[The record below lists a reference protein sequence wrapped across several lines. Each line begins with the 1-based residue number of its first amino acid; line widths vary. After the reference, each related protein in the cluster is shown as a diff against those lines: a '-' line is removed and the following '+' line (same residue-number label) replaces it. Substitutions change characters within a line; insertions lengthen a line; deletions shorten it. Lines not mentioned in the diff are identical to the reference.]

1 MSLIKGIY
9 AASLSVL
16 NEDLTLNIKKT
27 IEHAEMVIDQG
38 CHGAAIFGS
47 TGQAQLI
54 SVAEKIK
61 LFNQL
66 SLSKYNE
73 KFIIG
78 TGLNSLGETINLKS
92 FEKSLIIINFWATWC
107 APCIEEMPS
116 LNRLKTNPIFNN
128 LKIIPINVGRDNIE
142 KTKDFYKKLKIKDLK
157 IYFDKDVELAKK
169 FLLRGLPTT
178 VFVNK
183 KGEEFARVIGFVNFD
198 DKNIIKWLKKYD

>member
-1 MSLIKGIY
+1 MNL
-9 AASLSVL
+9 
-16 NEDLTLNIKKT
+16 LTL
-27 IEHAEMVIDQG
+27 
-38 CHGAAIFGS
+38 
-47 TGQAQLI
+47 
-54 SVAEKIK
+54 
-61 LFNQL
+61 
-66 SLSKYNE
+66 
-73 KFIIG
+73 KFIIVFIYLISSSSSYAIQE
-78 TGLNSLGETINLKS
+78 LNLKNLVIHKNPKKLEKINFKNINNETINLNS

-128 LKIIPINVGRDNIE
+128 LEIIPINVGSDNIE

-183 KGEEFARVIGFVNFD
+183 QGEEFARVIGFINFD

>member
-1 MSLIKGIY
+1 MKL
-9 AASLSVL
+9 
-16 NEDLTLNIKKT
+16 LTL
-27 IEHAEMVIDQG
+27 
-38 CHGAAIFGS
+38 
-47 TGQAQLI
+47 
-54 SVAEKIK
+54 
-61 LFNQL
+61 
-66 SLSKYNE
+66 
-73 KFIIG
+73 KFIIVFIYLISSSSSYAIQE
-78 TGLNSLGETINLKS
+78 LNLKNLVIHKNPKKLEKINFKNINNETINLNS
-92 FEKSLIIINFWATWC
+92 FENSLIIINFWATWC

-128 LKIIPINVGRDNIE
+128 LEIIPINVGRDNIE

-183 KGEEFARVIGFVNFD
+183 QGEEFARVIGFINFD

>member
-1 MSLIKGIY
+1 MKL
-9 AASLSVL
+9 
-16 NEDLTLNIKKT
+16 LTL
-27 IEHAEMVIDQG
+27 
-38 CHGAAIFGS
+38 
-47 TGQAQLI
+47 
-54 SVAEKIK
+54 
-61 LFNQL
+61 
-66 SLSKYNE
+66 
-73 KFIIG
+73 KFIIVFIYLISSSSSYAIQE
-78 TGLNSLGETINLKS
+78 LNLKNLVIHKNPKKLEKINFKNINNETINLNS

-128 LKIIPINVGRDNIE
+128 LEIIPINVGRDNIE

-178 VFVNK
+178 VFINK
-183 KGEEFARVIGFVNFD
+183 QGEEFARVIGFVNFD